1 MKYWLPILNHG
12 LHLIMKLKIYKRK
25 SMTNSDLQQL
35 SSDFF
40 QNSLDS
46 SPTSAIMRG
55 HKQYFDQIEELN
67 EETFEKETKAVND
80 FISRLESIDSES
92 LSSREKVTH
101 GMLEFALSSNK
112 DSLMDRSWEFG
123 AGVSGFTGFLIDY
136 NQQMFV
142 PDSESADMLLKRLEL
157 YKRLFTQ
164 IADVQMI
171 GLKNNRV
178 ATERNL
184 LRTIDQ
190 LENYL
195 GSSLDEDPLLLVNF
209 SPEISDSFIYDWK
222 ENAKKIID
230 SNIRPTVLAYLEQL
244 KSDHIPKGRP
254 DEHSGIMWIDGGEE
268 TYLRALRKYTGH
280 KNITVKEVHE
290 VGLSEIERLKKEF
303 FEIGEN
309 VFPGV
314 STPEEVLQK
323 MQTEPSMR
331 YESKEQMLQL
341 AVETIERAYKPLD
354 QWFTVFP
361 KSSCKVL
368 PVPAESE
375 QHAPPAYYYPPLPD
389 GSRDGTYFLNTY
401 KAETKSIFEA
411 ESVAFHEAIPGH
423 HLDRTIAVELQDVPE
438 FQKYVASTAFVE
450 GWGLY
455 SEQLANEMGLYS
467 NNVQQLGR
475 LGNDAW
481 RACRLVLDTGM
492 HGMGWSRNE
501 AIEFFRENSP
511 IEEINAEIETDR
523 YIAWPGQACSYKIG
537 QLKIEE
543 LRRKAENELGDKFDI
558 RYFHDE
564 VLCDGGITLPI
575 LENKIKDFI
584 QRHSV

>member
-1 MKYWLPILNHG
+1 
-12 LHLIMKLKIYKRK
+12 
-25 SMTNSDLQQL
+25 MTNSDLQQL

-80 FISRLESIDSES
+80 FTLRLESINAES
-92 LSSREKVTH
+92 LSNREKVTH

-112 DSLMDRSWEFG
+112 DSLLDRSWEFG

-157 YKRLFTQ
+157 YKRLYTQ
-164 IADVQMI
+164 IAEVQKI

-195 GSSLDEDPLLLVNF
+195 GSSLEEDPLLLINF
-209 SPEISDSFIYDWK
+209 SPEISEPFISDWK
-222 ENAKKIID
+222 EKAKKIID

-244 KSDHIPKGRP
+244 KSDHIPKGRS

-280 KNITVKEVHE
+280 KNITVEEVHE

-341 AVETIERAYKPLD
+341 AVDTIERAYKPLD

-361 KSSCKVL
+361 KSPCKVL

-467 NNVQQLGR
+467 NDVQQLGR

-492 HGMGWSRNE
+492 HGMGWSRDK
-501 AIEFFRENSP
+501 AIEFFRANSP

-523 YIAWPGQACSYKIG
+523 YIAWPGQACSYKMG

-543 LRRKAENELGDKFDI
+543 LRRKAENQLGNNFDI
-558 RYFHDE
+558 RLFHDE

-575 LENKIKDFI
+575 LDNKIEAFI
-584 QRHSV
+584 AKHQN

>member
-1 MKYWLPILNHG
+1 
-12 LHLIMKLKIYKRK
+12 
-25 SMTNSDLQQL
+25 MTNSDLQQL

-92 LSSREKVTH
+92 LSNREKVTH

-164 IADVQMI
+164 IADVQMN

-195 GSSLDEDPLLLVNF
+195 GASLEEDPLLLVNF
-209 SPEISDSFIYDWK
+209 SPEISESFISDWREK
-222 ENAKKIID
+222 AKKIID
-230 SNIRPTVLAYLEQL
+230 LNIRPTVLAYLEQL
-244 KSDHIPKGRP
+244 KSDHIPKGRS

-341 AVETIERAYKPLD
+341 AVDTIERAYKPLD

-361 KSSCKVL
+361 KSPCKVL

-467 NNVQQLGR
+467 NDVQQLGR

-492 HGMGWSRNE
+492 HGMGWSRDK
-501 AIEFFRENSP
+501 AIEFFRANSP

-523 YIAWPGQACSYKIG
+523 YIAWPGQACSYKMG

-543 LRRKAENELGDKFDI
+543 LRRKAENELGNNFDI
-558 RYFHDE
+558 RLFHDE

-575 LENKIKDFI
+575 LDNKIEAFI
-584 QRHSV
+584 AKHQN

>member
-1 MKYWLPILNHG
+1 
-12 LHLIMKLKIYKRK
+12 
-25 SMTNSDLQQL
+25 MTNSDLQQL

-55 HKQYFDQIEELN
+55 HKKYFDQIEELN

-92 LSSREKVTH
+92 LSNREKVTH

-195 GSSLDEDPLLLVNF
+195 GSSLDGDPLLLINF
-209 SPEISDSFIYDWK
+209 SPEISDSFISDWK
-222 ENAKKIID
+222 EKAKKIID

-341 AVETIERAYKPLD
+341 AVDTIERAYKPLD

-361 KSSCKVL
+361 KSPCKVL

-467 NNVQQLGR
+467 NDVQQLGR

-501 AIEFFRENSP
+501 AIEFFRANSP

-523 YIAWPGQACSYKIG
+523 YIAWPGQACSYKMG

-543 LRRKAENELGDKFDI
+543 LRRKAENELGNNFDI
-558 RYFHDE
+558 RLFHDE

-575 LENKIKDFI
+575 LDNKIEAFI
-584 QRHSV
+584 AKHQN

>member
-1 MKYWLPILNHG
+1 
-12 LHLIMKLKIYKRK
+12 
-25 SMTNSDLQQL
+25 MTTDLLAQL
-35 SSDFF
+35 SNDFF

-55 HKQYFDQIEELN
+55 HKTYFDKLEELTDETFN
-67 EETFEKETKAVND
+67 EETKVVDE
-80 FISRLESIDSES
+80 FISRLGNIDQGT
-92 LSSREKVTH
+92 LSHREKVTY
-101 GMLEFALSSNK
+101 GMLDFALSSNK
-112 DSLMDRSWEFG
+112 DSLLDRSWEFG

-142 PDSESADMLLKRLEL
+142 PDKESADMLLKRLEL

-164 IADVQMI
+164 IAAVQRL
-171 GLKNNRV
+171 GLENNRV

-195 GSSLDEDPLLLVNF
+195 SSAIDKDPLLLVNF
-209 SPEISDSFIYDWK
+209 SPEISESQISEWK
-222 ENAKKIID
+222 EKAKKIIET
-230 SNIRPTVLAYLEQL
+230 NVRPTVLTYMEQL
-244 KSDHIPKGRP
+244 KLEHLPNGRSD
-254 DEHSGIMWIDGGEE
+254 DQSGIMWIDGGEE

-280 KNITVKEVHE
+280 KDITVKDVHQ
-290 VGLSEIERLKKEF
+290 VGLSEIDRLKKEF
-303 FEIGEN
+303 FKIGEG

-314 STPEEVLQK
+314 TTPEEVLHK
-323 MQTEPSMR
+323 MQTDSSMR

-341 AVETIERAYKPLD
+341 AVDTIERAYKPLGE
-354 QWFTVFP
+354 WFTVFP
-361 KSSCKVL
+361 KSPCKVL
-368 PVPAESE
+368 PVPAASE
-375 QHAPPAYYYPPLPD
+375 KHAPPAYYYPPLPD

-423 HLDRTIAVELQDVPE
+423 HLDRTIAIELQDVPD
-438 FQKYVASTAFVE
+438 FQRYVASTAFVE

-467 NNVQQLGR
+467 NDVQQLGR

-492 HGMGWSRNE
+492 HGMGWSRDK
-501 AIEFFRENSP
+501 AIKFFKANSP
-511 IEEINAEIETDR
+511 IEEINSEIETDR
-523 YIAWPGQACSYKIG
+523 YIAWPGQACSYKMG

-575 LENKIKDFI
+575 LENKIDAFI
-584 QRHSV
+584 AEHKS

>member
-1 MKYWLPILNHG
+1 
-12 LHLIMKLKIYKRK
+12 
-25 SMTNSDLQQL
+25 MTTDLLEQL
-35 SSDFF
+35 SNDFF

-55 HKQYFDQIEELN
+55 HKAYFDKLEELTD
-67 EETFEKETKAVND
+67 ETFNKEIKVVD
-80 FISRLESIDSES
+80 EFILRLANIDQNT
-92 LSSREKVTH
+92 LSHREKVTY

-112 DSLMDRSWEFG
+112 DSLLDRSWEFG

-142 PDSESADMLLKRLEL
+142 PDMESADMLLKRLEL
-157 YKRLFTQ
+157 YKRLFSQ
-164 IADVQMI
+164 ITDVQKV
-171 GLKNNRV
+171 GLANNRV

-195 GSSLDEDPLLLVNF
+195 SSAIDNDPLLFVNF
-209 SPEISDSFIYDWK
+209 SPEITESQISEWREK
-222 ENAKKIID
+222 AKKIIET
-230 SNIRPTVLAYLEQL
+230 NVRPTVLTYMDQL
-244 KSDHIPKGRP
+244 KSEHLPNGRS
-254 DEHSGIMWIDGGEE
+254 DEKSGIMWIDGGEE

-280 KNITVKEVHE
+280 KDTTVKEVHE
-290 VGLSEIERLKKEF
+290 VGLSEIDRLKKEF
-303 FEIGEN
+303 FEIGVS

-314 STPEEVLQK
+314 TAPEEVLHK
-323 MQTEPSMR
+323 MQTDPSMR

-341 AVETIERAYKPLD
+341 AVDTIERAYKPLGE
-354 QWFTVFP
+354 WFTVFP
-361 KSSCKVL
+361 KSPCKVL
-368 PVPAESE
+368 PVPAASE

-401 KAETKSIFEA
+401 KAETKSVFEA

-423 HLDRTIAVELQDVPE
+423 HLDRTIAVELQDVPD

-467 NNVQQLGR
+467 NDVQQLGR

-492 HGMGWSRNE
+492 HGMGWSRDK
-501 AIEFFRENSP
+501 AIEFFKANSP
-511 IEEINAEIETDR
+511 IEEINSEIETDR
-523 YIAWPGQACSYKIG
+523 YIAWPGQACSYKMG

-575 LENKIKDFI
+575 LENKIDTFI
-584 QRHSV
+584 AKHKS

>member
-1 MKYWLPILNHG
+1 MI
-12 LHLIMKLKIYKRK
+12 
-25 SMTNSDLQQL
+25 NSDLQQL

-67 EETFEKETKAVND
+67 NETFEKEKKIVKE
-80 FISRLESIDSES
+80 FISRLAKINYQNLSE
-92 LSSREKVTH
+92 REKVTH
-101 GMLEFALSSNK
+101 GMLEFALSSNL
-112 DSLMDRSWEFG
+112 DSLLDKSWEFG

-136 NQQMFV
+136 NQQMFI
-142 PDSESADMLLKRLEL
+142 PDKESADMLLKRLEL
-157 YKRLFTQ
+157 YKRLYKQ
-164 IADVQMI
+164 IAEVQMI

-195 GSSLDEDPLLLVNF
+195 GSSLEEDPLLLVNF
-209 SPEISDSFIYDWK
+209 PPEISESFISDWK
-222 ENAKKIID
+222 EKAKKIID

-244 KSDHIPKGRP
+244 KSDHIPKGRS
-254 DEHSGIMWIDGGEE
+254 DEHSGIIWIDGGEE
-268 TYLRALRKYTGH
+268 AYLRALRKYTGH

-314 STPEEVLQK
+314 STPEEVLGK

-341 AVETIERAYKPLD
+341 AVDTIERAYKPLD

-361 KSSCKVL
+361 KSPCKVL

-467 NNVQQLGR
+467 NDVQQLGR

-492 HGMGWSRNE
+492 HGMGWSRDK
-501 AIEFFRENSP
+501 AIEFFRANSP

-523 YIAWPGQACSYKIG
+523 YIAWPGQACSYKMG

-543 LRRKAENELGDKFDI
+543 LRRKAENELGNNFDI
-558 RYFHDE
+558 RLFHDE

-575 LENKIKDFI
+575 LDNKIEAFI
-584 QRHSV
+584 AKHQN

>member
-1 MKYWLPILNHG
+1 
-12 LHLIMKLKIYKRK
+12 
-25 SMTNSDLQQL
+25 MTTDLLVQL
-35 SSDFF
+35 SNDFF

-55 HKQYFDQIEELN
+55 HKTYFDKLEELTDETFN
-67 EETFEKETKAVND
+67 EETKVVDE
-80 FISRLESIDSES
+80 FISRLGKIDYDT
-92 LSSREKVTH
+92 LSDREKVTY

-112 DSLMDRSWEFG
+112 DSLLDRSWEFG

-142 PDSESADMLLKRLEL
+142 PDIESADMLLKRLEL
-157 YKRLFTQ
+157 YNRLFTQ
-164 IADVQMI
+164 IAAVQKV
-171 GLKNNRV
+171 GLDNNRV

-195 GSSLDEDPLLLVNF
+195 SSAIDNDPLLLVNF
-209 SPEISDSFIYDWK
+209 SPEIPESQISEWK
-222 ENAKKIID
+222 EKAKKIIET
-230 SNIRPTVLAYLEQL
+230 NVRPTVLTYMEQL
-244 KSDHIPKGRP
+244 KLEHLPNGRSDEK
-254 DEHSGIMWIDGGEE
+254 SGIMWIDGGEE
-268 TYLRALRKYTGH
+268 AYLRALRRYTGH
-280 KNITVKEVHE
+280 KDITVKDVHQ
-290 VGLSEIERLKKEF
+290 VGLSEIDRLKKEF
-303 FEIGEN
+303 FTIGEG

-314 STPEEVLQK
+314 TTPEEVLHK
-323 MQTEPSMR
+323 MQTDPSMR

-341 AVETIERAYKPLD
+341 AVDTIERAYKPLG

-361 KSSCKVL
+361 KSPCKVL
-368 PVPAESE
+368 PVPAASE

-423 HLDRTIAVELQDVPE
+423 HLDRTIAVELQDVPD

-467 NNVQQLGR
+467 NDVQQLGR

-492 HGMGWSRNE
+492 HGMGWSRE
-501 AIEFFRENSP
+501 KAIEFFKANSP

-523 YIAWPGQACSYKIG
+523 YIAWPGQACSYKMG

-543 LRRKAENELGDKFDI
+543 LRRKAEKELGDKFDI

-575 LENKIKDFI
+575 LENKIDTFI
-584 QRHSV
+584 AKHKS

>member
-1 MKYWLPILNHG
+1 
-12 LHLIMKLKIYKRK
+12 
-25 SMTNSDLQQL
+25 MTNSDLQLL
-35 SSDFF
+35 SKDFF

-55 HKQYFDQIEELN
+55 HKQYFDQIEELK

-80 FISRLESIDSES
+80 FISRLESIDPEP
-92 LSSREKVTH
+92 LSNREKVTH

-136 NQQMFV
+136 NQQMFI

-195 GSSLDEDPLLLVNF
+195 GSPLEGDPLLLVNF
-209 SPEISDSFIYDWK
+209 SPEISESFISDWK
-222 ENAKKIID
+222 EKAKKIID
-230 SNIRPTVLAYLEQL
+230 LNIRPTVLAYLEQL
-244 KSDHIPKGRP
+244 KSDHIPKGRS

-303 FEIGEN
+303 FKIGEN

-341 AVETIERAYKPLD
+341 AVDTIERAYKPLD

-361 KSSCKVL
+361 KSPCKVL

-467 NNVQQLGR
+467 NDVQQLGR

-492 HGMGWSRNE
+492 HGMGWSRDK
-501 AIEFFRENSP
+501 AIEFFRANSP

-523 YIAWPGQACSYKIG
+523 YIAWPGQACSYKMG

>member
-1 MKYWLPILNHG
+1 
-12 LHLIMKLKIYKRK
+12 
-25 SMTNSDLQQL
+25 MTNNELQQL
-35 SSDFF
+35 SQDFF

-55 HKQYFDQIEELN
+55 HKQYFDQIEEMN
-67 EETFEKETKAVND
+67 DETFEKETKKVND
-80 FISRLESIDSES
+80 FISRLENINAES
-92 LSSREKVTH
+92 LSNREKVTH
-101 GMLEFALSSNK
+101 GMLGFALSSNK
-112 DSLMDRSWEFG
+112 DSLLDRSWEFG

-136 NQQMFV
+136 NQQMYV

-157 YKRLFTQ
+157 YKRLYTQ
-164 IADVQMI
+164 IAEVQKL
-171 GLKNNRV
+171 GLNNNRV

-195 GSSLDEDPLLLVNF
+195 GSSLEEDPLLLINF
-209 SPEISDSFIYDWK
+209 SPEISESFIANWK
-222 ENAKKIID
+222 EKAKKIID
-230 SNIRPTVLAYLEQL
+230 VNIRPTVLTYLDQL
-244 KSDHIPKGRP
+244 KTEHIPKGRT
-254 DEHSGIMWIDGGEE
+254 DEHSGIMWIEGGEE

-280 KNITVKEVHE
+280 KDITVQEVHN
-290 VGLSEIERLKKEF
+290 VGLSEIDRLKKEF

-314 STPEEVLQK
+314 STPQEVLQK

-341 AVETIERAYKPLD
+341 AVDTIERAYKPLEE
-354 QWFTVFP
+354 WFTVFP
-361 KSSCKVL
+361 KSPCKVL

-423 HLDRTIAVELQDVPE
+423 HLDRTIAVELQDVPD

-467 NNVQQLGR
+467 NDVQQLGR

-492 HGMGWSRNE
+492 HGMGWSRDK
-501 AIEFFRENSP
+501 AIKFFKENSP
-511 IEEINAEIETDR
+511 IEAINSEIETDR
-523 YIAWPGQACSYKIG
+523 YIAWPGQACSYKMG

-575 LENKIKDFI
+575 LENKIDTFI
-584 QRHSV
+584 AKHKS

>member
-1 MKYWLPILNHG
+1 
-12 LHLIMKLKIYKRK
+12 
-25 SMTNSDLQQL
+25 MTNNELQQL

-55 HKQYFDQIEELN
+55 YKQYFDQIEEMN
-67 EETFEKETKAVND
+67 DETFEKETKKVNN
-80 FISRLESIDSES
+80 FISRLESINSDS
-92 LSSREKVTH
+92 LSNREKVTH

-112 DSLMDRSWEFG
+112 DSLLDRSWEFG

-157 YKRLFTQ
+157 YKRLYTQ
-164 IADVQMI
+164 IAEVQKI
-171 GLKNNRV
+171 GLNNNRV

-195 GSSLDEDPLLLVNF
+195 GSSLEEDPLLLINF
-209 SPEISDSFIYDWK
+209 SPEISESFISDWK
-222 ENAKKIID
+222 EKAKKIID
-230 SNIRPTVLAYLEQL
+230 ANIRPTVLAYLEQL
-244 KSDHIPKGRP
+244 KSDHIPKGRT
-254 DEHSGIMWIDGGEE
+254 DEHSGIMWIEGGEE
-268 TYLRALRKYTGH
+268 SYLRALRKYTGH
-280 KNITVKEVHE
+280 KDITVEEVHN
-290 VGLSEIERLKKEF
+290 VGLSEIDRLKKEF
-303 FEIGEN
+303 FEIGKN

-341 AVETIERAYKPLD
+341 AVDTIERAYKPLGE
-354 QWFTVFP
+354 WFTVFP
-361 KSSCKVL
+361 KSPCKVL

-423 HLDRTIAVELQDVPE
+423 HLDRTIAVELQDVPD

-467 NNVQQLGR
+467 NDVQQLGR

-492 HGMGWSRNE
+492 HGMGWSRDK
-501 AIEFFRENSP
+501 AIKFFKENSP
-511 IEEINAEIETDR
+511 IEAINAEIETDR
-523 YIAWPGQACSYKIG
+523 YIAWPGQACSYKMG

-543 LRRKAENELGDKFDI
+543 LRRKAENQLGDKFDI

-575 LENKIKDFI
+575 LENKIDTFI
-584 QRHSV
+584 AKHKS

>member
-1 MKYWLPILNHG
+1 
-12 LHLIMKLKIYKRK
+12 
-25 SMTNSDLQQL
+25 MTNSDLQKL

-55 HKQYFDQIEELN
+55 HKKYFDQIEELS
-67 EETFEKETKAVND
+67 EETFEKETKEVND
-80 FISRLESIDSES
+80 FISRLESIDSEF
-92 LSSREKVTH
+92 LSNREKVTH
-101 GMLEFALSSNK
+101 GMLEFALNSNK
-112 DSLMDRSWEFG
+112 DSLMDKSWEFG

-164 IADVQMI
+164 IADVQMN

-195 GSSLDEDPLLLVNF
+195 GASLEEDPLLLVNF
-209 SPEISDSFIYDWK
+209 SPEISDSFISDWREK
-222 ENAKKIID
+222 AKKVID

-244 KSDHIPKGRP
+244 KSDHIPKGRS

-309 VFPGV
+309 VFSGV
-314 STPEEVLQK
+314 STPEEVLHK

-341 AVETIERAYKPLD
+341 AVDTIERAYKPLD

-361 KSSCKVL
+361 KSPCKVL

-423 HLDRTIAVELQDVPE
+423 HLDRTIAVELQDVPD

-467 NNVQQLGR
+467 NDVQQLGR

-492 HGMGWSRNE
+492 HGMGWSRDK
-501 AIEFFRENSP
+501 AIEFFKANSP
-511 IEEINAEIETDR
+511 IEAVNAEIETDR
-523 YIAWPGQACSYKIG
+523 YIAWPGQACSYKMG

-575 LENKIKDFI
+575 LENKIENFI
-584 QRHSV
+584 NEYKK

>member
-1 MKYWLPILNHG
+1 
-12 LHLIMKLKIYKRK
+12 
-25 SMTNSDLQQL
+25 MTNNELQQL
-35 SSDFF
+35 SIDFF

-55 HKQYFDQIEELN
+55 RKQYFDQIEELN
-67 EETFEKETKAVND
+67 DETFEKETKAVNN
-80 FISRLESIDSES
+80 FILRLESIDPKS
-92 LSSREKVTH
+92 LSNREKVTH
-101 GMLEFALSSNK
+101 GMLEFALNSNK
-112 DSLMDRSWEFG
+112 DSLLDKSWEFG

-157 YKRLFTQ
+157 YERLYTQ
-164 IADVQMI
+164 IAEVQRT

-178 ATERNL
+178 ATKRNL

-195 GSSLDEDPLLLVNF
+195 GLSLEEDPLLLINF
-209 SPEISDSFIYDWK
+209 SPEISESFISDWK
-222 ENAKKIID
+222 EKAKKIID

-244 KSDHIPKGRP
+244 KSDHIPKGRS

-341 AVETIERAYKPLD
+341 AVDTIERAYKPLD

-361 KSSCKVL
+361 KSPCKVL

-467 NNVQQLGR
+467 NDVQQLGR

-492 HGMGWSRNE
+492 HGMGWSRDK
-501 AIEFFRENSP
+501 AIEFFKANSP
-511 IEEINAEIETDR
+511 IEEINSQIETDR
-523 YIAWPGQACSYKIG
+523 YIAWPGQACSYKMG

>member
-1 MKYWLPILNHG
+1 MTTDL
-12 LHLIMKLKIYKRK
+12 LI
-25 SMTNSDLQQL
+25 QL
-35 SSDFF
+35 SNDFF

-55 HKQYFDQIEELN
+55 HKTYFDKLEELTDETFN
-67 EETFEKETKAVND
+67 EENKVVDE
-80 FISRLESIDSES
+80 FISRLGKIDQAT
-92 LSSREKVTH
+92 LSDREKVTY
-101 GMLEFALSSNK
+101 GMLDFALSSNK
-112 DSLMDRSWEFG
+112 DSLLDRSWEFG

-142 PDSESADMLLKRLEL
+142 PDIESADMLLKRLEL

-164 IADVQMI
+164 IAAVQKV
-171 GLKNNRV
+171 GLDNNRV

-195 GSSLDEDPLLLVNF
+195 SSAIDKDPLLLVNF
-209 SPEISDSFIYDWK
+209 SPEISESQISEWK
-222 ENAKKIID
+222 EKAKKIIE
-230 SNIRPTVLAYLEQL
+230 SNIRPTVLTYMEQL
-244 KSDHIPKGRP
+244 KLEHLPNGRP
-254 DEHSGIMWIDGGEE
+254 DEKSGIMWIEGGEE
-268 TYLRALRKYTGH
+268 TYLRALRKYTGY
-280 KNITVKEVHE
+280 KNITVEEVHQ
-290 VGLSEIERLKKEF
+290 VGLSEIDRLKKEF
-303 FEIGEN
+303 FEIGEG

-314 STPEEVLQK
+314 ITPEEVLHK
-323 MQTEPSMR
+323 MQTDPSMR

-341 AVETIERAYKPLD
+341 AVDTIERAYKPLGE
-354 QWFTVFP
+354 WFTVFP
-361 KSSCKVL
+361 KSPCKVL
-368 PVPAESE
+368 PVPAASE

-423 HLDRTIAVELQDVPE
+423 HLDRTIAVELQDVPD

-467 NNVQQLGR
+467 NDVQQLGR

-492 HGMGWSRNE
+492 HGMGWSRDK
-501 AIEFFRENSP
+501 AIEFFKANSP
-511 IEEINAEIETDR
+511 IEEINSEIETDR
-523 YIAWPGQACSYKIG
+523 YIAWPGQACSYKMG

-543 LRRKAENELGDKFDI
+543 LRRKAEKELGDKFDI

-575 LENKIKDFI
+575 LENKIDAFI
-584 QRHSV
+584 AKHKS

>member
-1 MKYWLPILNHG
+1 
-12 LHLIMKLKIYKRK
+12 
-25 SMTNSDLQQL
+25 MTNNELQQL
-35 SSDFF
+35 SKDFF

-67 EETFEKETKAVND
+67 EETFEKETEAVND
-80 FISRLESIDSES
+80 FISRLENIDPES
-92 LSSREKVTH
+92 LSNREKVTH

-123 AGVSGFTGFLIDY
+123 AGVSGFTSFLIDY

-157 YKRLFTQ
+157 YKRLFSQ

-195 GSSLDEDPLLLVNF
+195 GSSLEEDPLLLINF
-209 SPEISDSFIYDWK
+209 SPEISDSFISDWK
-222 ENAKKIID
+222 EKAKKIID
-230 SNIRPTVLAYLEQL
+230 SNIRPTVLAYFEQL
-244 KSDHIPKGRP
+244 KSDHIPKGRS

-314 STPEEVLQK
+314 STPEEVLEK

-341 AVETIERAYKPLD
+341 AVDTIERAYKPLD

-361 KSSCKVL
+361 KSPCKVL

-423 HLDRTIAVELQDVPE
+423 HLDRTIAVELRDVPE

-467 NNVQQLGR
+467 NDVQQLGR

-492 HGMGWSRNE
+492 HGMGWSRDK
-501 AIEFFRENSP
+501 AVEFFRANSP
-511 IEEINAEIETDR
+511 IEEINSEIETDR
-523 YIAWPGQACSYKIG
+523 YIAWPGQACSYKMG

>member
-1 MKYWLPILNHG
+1 
-12 LHLIMKLKIYKRK
+12 
-25 SMTNSDLQQL
+25 MTTDLLAQL
-35 SSDFF
+35 SNDFF

-55 HKQYFDQIEELN
+55 HKAYFDQLEELTD
-67 EETFEKETKAVND
+67 ETFNKETKVVD
-80 FISRLESIDSES
+80 EFILRLGNIDQNT
-92 LSSREKVTH
+92 LSHREKVTY

-112 DSLMDRSWEFG
+112 DSLLDRSWEFG

-142 PDSESADMLLKRLEL
+142 PDMESADMLLKRLEL
-157 YKRLFTQ
+157 YKRLFSQ
-164 IADVQMI
+164 ITDVQKV
-171 GLKNNRV
+171 GLANNRV

-195 GSSLDEDPLLLVNF
+195 SSAIDKDPLLFVNF
-209 SPEISDSFIYDWK
+209 SPEITESQISEWREK
-222 ENAKKIID
+222 AKKIIET
-230 SNIRPTVLAYLEQL
+230 NVRPTVLTYMDQL
-244 KSDHIPKGRP
+244 KSEHLPNGRS
-254 DEHSGIMWIDGGEE
+254 DEKSGIMWIDGGEE

-280 KNITVKEVHE
+280 KDTTVKEVHE
-290 VGLSEIERLKKEF
+290 VGLSEIDRLKKEF
-303 FEIGEN
+303 FEIGES

-314 STPEEVLQK
+314 TTPEEVLHK
-323 MQTEPSMR
+323 MQTDPSMR

-341 AVETIERAYKPLD
+341 AVDTIERAYKPLGE
-354 QWFTVFP
+354 WFTVFP
-361 KSSCKVL
+361 KSPCKVL
-368 PVPAESE
+368 PVPAASE

-401 KAETKSIFEA
+401 KAETKSVFEA

-423 HLDRTIAVELQDVPE
+423 HLDRTIAVELQDVPD

-467 NNVQQLGR
+467 NDVQQLGR

-492 HGMGWSRNE
+492 HGMGWSRDK
-501 AIEFFRENSP
+501 AIEFFKANSP
-511 IEEINAEIETDR
+511 IEEINSEIETDR
-523 YIAWPGQACSYKIG
+523 YIAWPGQACSYKMG

-575 LENKIKDFI
+575 LENKIDTFI
-584 QRHSV
+584 AKHKS

>member
-1 MKYWLPILNHG
+1 
-12 LHLIMKLKIYKRK
+12 
-25 SMTNSDLQQL
+25 MTNSDLQKL

-55 HKQYFDQIEELN
+55 HKKYFDQIEELN

-92 LSSREKVTH
+92 LSNREKVTH

-142 PDSESADMLLKRLEL
+142 PDPESADMLLKRLEL

-164 IADVQMI
+164 IADVQMV
-171 GLKNNRV
+171 GLKSNRV

-195 GSSLDEDPLLLVNF
+195 DASLEEDPLLLVNF
-209 SPEISDSFIYDWK
+209 SPEISESFISDWREK
-222 ENAKKIID
+222 AKKIID
-230 SNIRPTVLAYLEQL
+230 LNIRPTVLDYLEQL
-244 KSDHIPKGRP
+244 KSDHIPKGRS

-341 AVETIERAYKPLD
+341 AVDTIERAYKPLD

-361 KSSCKVL
+361 KSPCKVL

-467 NNVQQLGR
+467 NDVQQLGR

-492 HGMGWSRNE
+492 HGMGWSRDK
-501 AIEFFRENSP
+501 AIEFFRANSP

-523 YIAWPGQACSYKIG
+523 YIAWPGQACSYKMG

-543 LRRKAENELGDKFDI
+543 LRRKAENELGNNFDI
-558 RYFHDE
+558 RHFHDE

-575 LENKIKDFI
+575 LENKIEAFI
-584 QRHSV
+584 AKHQN

>member
-1 MKYWLPILNHG
+1 
-12 LHLIMKLKIYKRK
+12 
-25 SMTNSDLQQL
+25 MTNSDLQQL
-35 SSDFF
+35 SKDFF
-40 QNSLDS
+40 QNSLES

-80 FISRLESIDSES
+80 FISRLESIDQES
-92 LSSREKVTH
+92 LSNREKVTR

-164 IADVQMI
+164 IADVQMD

-195 GSSLDEDPLLLVNF
+195 GSSLEEDPLLLVNF
-209 SPEISDSFIYDWK
+209 SPEISESFISDWK
-222 ENAKKIID
+222 EKAKKIID
-230 SNIRPTVLAYLEQL
+230 LNIRPTVLAYLEQL
-244 KSDHIPKGRP
+244 KSDHIPKGRS

-331 YESKEQMLQL
+331 YESKEQMLKL
-341 AVETIERAYKPLD
+341 AVDTIERAYKPLD

-361 KSSCKVL
+361 KSPCKVL

-375 QHAPPAYYYPPLPD
+375 QHAPPAYYYPPLSD

-467 NNVQQLGR
+467 NDVQQLGR

-492 HGMGWSRNE
+492 HGMGWSRDK
-501 AIEFFRENSP
+501 AIEFFRANSP

-523 YIAWPGQACSYKIG
+523 YIAWPGQACSYKMG

-575 LENKIKDFI
+575 LENKIKEFI

>member
-1 MKYWLPILNHG
+1 
-12 LHLIMKLKIYKRK
+12 
-25 SMTNSDLQQL
+25 MTNNELQQL

-55 HKQYFDQIEELN
+55 HKQYFDQIEEMTD
-67 EETFEKETKAVND
+67 ETFEKETKIVND
-80 FISRLESIDSES
+80 FISRLEGINAES
-92 LSSREKVTH
+92 LSNREKVTH

-112 DSLMDRSWEFG
+112 DSLLDRSWEFG

-157 YKRLFTQ
+157 YKRLYTQ
-164 IADVQMI
+164 IAEVQKI
-171 GLKNNRV
+171 GLNNNRV

-195 GSSLDEDPLLLVNF
+195 GSSLEEDPLLLINF
-209 SPEISDSFIYDWK
+209 SPEISESFISDWK
-222 ENAKKIID
+222 EKAKKIID
-230 SNIRPTVLAYLEQL
+230 VNIRPTVLAYLDQL
-244 KSDHIPKGRP
+244 KTEHIPKGRT
-254 DEHSGIMWIDGGEE
+254 DEHSGIMWIEGGEE

-280 KNITVKEVHE
+280 KDITVQEVHN
-290 VGLSEIERLKKEF
+290 VGLSEIDRLKKEF
-303 FEIGEN
+303 FEIGES

-341 AVETIERAYKPLD
+341 AVDTIERAYKPLEE
-354 QWFTVFP
+354 WFTVFP
-361 KSSCKVL
+361 KSPCKVL

-389 GSRDGTYFLNTY
+389 GSRDGTYFLNTF

-423 HLDRTIAVELQDVPE
+423 HLDRTIAVELQDVPD

-467 NNVQQLGR
+467 NDVQQLGR

-492 HGMGWSRNE
+492 HGMGWSRDK
-501 AIEFFRENSP
+501 AIEFFKANSP
-511 IEEINAEIETDR
+511 IEEINSEIETDR
-523 YIAWPGQACSYKIG
+523 YIAWPGQACSYKMG

-543 LRRKAENELGDKFDI
+543 LRRKAEKELGDKFDI

-575 LENKIKDFI
+575 LENKIDTFI
-584 QRHSV
+584 AKHKS

>member
-1 MKYWLPILNHG
+1 
-12 LHLIMKLKIYKRK
+12 
-25 SMTNSDLQQL
+25 MTNSDLQQL
-35 SSDFF
+35 SKDFF

-80 FISRLESIDSES
+80 FISRLESIDPEP
-92 LSSREKVTH
+92 LSNREKVTH

-136 NQQMFV
+136 NQQMFI

-195 GSSLDEDPLLLVNF
+195 GSSLEEDPLLLVNF
-209 SPEISDSFIYDWK
+209 SPEISDSFISDWK
-222 ENAKKIID
+222 EKAKKIID

-341 AVETIERAYKPLD
+341 AVDTIERAYKPLD

-361 KSSCKVL
+361 KSPCKVL

-467 NNVQQLGR
+467 NDVQQLGR

-501 AIEFFRENSP
+501 AIEFFRANSP

-523 YIAWPGQACSYKIG
+523 YIAWPGQACSYKMG

>member
-1 MKYWLPILNHG
+1 
-12 LHLIMKLKIYKRK
+12 
-25 SMTNSDLQQL
+25 MTNSDLQQL

-80 FISRLESIDSES
+80 FTLRLESINAES
-92 LSSREKVTH
+92 LSNREKVTY

-112 DSLMDRSWEFG
+112 DSLLDRSWEFG

-157 YKRLFTQ
+157 YKRLYTQ
-164 IADVQMI
+164 IAEVQKI

-195 GSSLDEDPLLLVNF
+195 GSSLEEDPLLLINF
-209 SPEISDSFIYDWK
+209 SPEISEPFISDWK
-222 ENAKKIID
+222 EKAKKIID

-244 KSDHIPKGRP
+244 KSDHIPKGRS

-280 KNITVKEVHE
+280 KNITVEEVHE

-341 AVETIERAYKPLD
+341 AVDTIERAYKPLD
-354 QWFTVFP
+354 QWFTIFP
-361 KSSCKVL
+361 KSPCKVL

-423 HLDRTIAVELQDVPE
+423 HLDRTIAVELQDVPD

-467 NNVQQLGR
+467 NDVQQLGR

-492 HGMGWSRNE
+492 HGMGWSRDK
-501 AIEFFRENSP
+501 AIEFFKANSP
-511 IEEINAEIETDR
+511 IEAVNAEIETDR
-523 YIAWPGQACSYKIG
+523 YIAWPGQACSYKMG

-575 LENKIKDFI
+575 LENKIENFI
-584 QRHSV
+584 NEYKN

>member
-1 MKYWLPILNHG
+1 
-12 LHLIMKLKIYKRK
+12 
-25 SMTNSDLQQL
+25 MTNSDLQQL
-35 SSDFF
+35 SNDFF

-67 EETFEKETKAVND
+67 NETFEKEKKIVKE
-80 FISRLESIDSES
+80 FISRLAKINYQNLSE
-92 LSSREKVTH
+92 REKVTH
-101 GMLEFALSSNK
+101 GMLEFALSSNL
-112 DSLMDRSWEFG
+112 DSLLDKSWEFG

-164 IADVQMI
+164 IADVQMV
-171 GLKNNRV
+171 GLKSNRV

-195 GSSLDEDPLLLVNF
+195 VSSLEEDPLLLVNF
-209 SPEISDSFIYDWK
+209 SPEISESFISDWREK
-222 ENAKKIID
+222 AKKIID

-244 KSDHIPKGRP
+244 KSDHIPKGRS

-268 TYLRALRKYTGH
+268 AYLRALRKYTGH
-280 KNITVKEVHE
+280 KKITVKEVHE

-314 STPEEVLQK
+314 SSPEEVLQK

-341 AVETIERAYKPLD
+341 AVDTIERAYKPLD

-361 KSSCKVL
+361 KSPCKVL

-467 NNVQQLGR
+467 NDVQQLGR

-492 HGMGWSRNE
+492 HGMGWSRDK
-501 AIEFFRENSP
+501 AIEFFRSNSP

-523 YIAWPGQACSYKIG
+523 YIAWPGQACSYKMG

-543 LRRKAENELGDKFDI
+543 LRRKAEAELGDKFDI

-575 LENKIKDFI
+575 LENKIENFI
-584 QRHSV
+584 NKYKN

>member
-1 MKYWLPILNHG
+1 
-12 LHLIMKLKIYKRK
+12 
-25 SMTNSDLQQL
+25 MTNSDLQQL

-55 HKQYFDQIEELN
+55 HKKYFDQIEELN

-80 FISRLESIDSES
+80 FISRLESIDLES
-92 LSSREKVTH
+92 LSNREKVTH

-112 DSLMDRSWEFG
+112 ESLMDRSWEFG

-164 IADVQMI
+164 IADVQMV
-171 GLKNNRV
+171 GLKSNRV

-195 GSSLDEDPLLLVNF
+195 GASLEEDPLLLVNF
-209 SPEISDSFIYDWK
+209 SPEISESFISDWREK
-222 ENAKKIID
+222 AKKIID
-230 SNIRPTVLAYLEQL
+230 LNIRPTVLAYLEQL
-244 KSDHIPKGRP
+244 KSDHIPKGRS

-309 VFPGV
+309 VFPGI

-341 AVETIERAYKPLD
+341 AVDTIERAYKPLD

-361 KSSCKVL
+361 KSPCKVL

-467 NNVQQLGR
+467 NDVQQLGR

-492 HGMGWSRNE
+492 HGMGWSRDK
-501 AIEFFRENSP
+501 AIEFFRANSP

-523 YIAWPGQACSYKIG
+523 YIAWPGQACSYKMG

-543 LRRKAENELGDKFDI
+543 LRRKAENELGNNFDI
-558 RYFHDE
+558 RHFHDE

-575 LENKIKDFI
+575 LENKIEAFI
-584 QRHSV
+584 AKHQN

>member
-1 MKYWLPILNHG
+1 
-12 LHLIMKLKIYKRK
+12 
-25 SMTNSDLQQL
+25 MTTDLLAQL
-35 SSDFF
+35 SNDFF

-55 HKQYFDQIEELN
+55 HKAYFDKLEELTD
-67 EETFEKETKAVND
+67 ETFNKETKVVD
-80 FISRLESIDSES
+80 EFILRLGNIDQNT
-92 LSSREKVTH
+92 LSHREKVTY

-112 DSLMDRSWEFG
+112 DSLLDRSWEFG

-142 PDSESADMLLKRLEL
+142 PDMESADMLLKRLEL
-157 YKRLFTQ
+157 YKRLFSQ
-164 IADVQMI
+164 IADVQKV
-171 GLKNNRV
+171 GLANNRV

-195 GSSLDEDPLLLVNF
+195 SSAIDKDPLLFVNF
-209 SPEISDSFIYDWK
+209 SPEITESQISEWREK
-222 ENAKKIID
+222 AKKIIET
-230 SNIRPTVLAYLEQL
+230 NVRPTVLTYMDQL
-244 KSDHIPKGRP
+244 KSEHLPNGRS
-254 DEHSGIMWIDGGEE
+254 DEKSGIMWIDGGEE
-268 TYLRALRKYTGH
+268 AYLRALRKYTGH
-280 KNITVKEVHE
+280 KDTTVKEVHE
-290 VGLSEIERLKKEF
+290 VGLSEIDRLKKEF
-303 FEIGEN
+303 LEIGKS

-314 STPEEVLQK
+314 TAPEEVLHK
-323 MQTEPSMR
+323 MQTDPLMR

-341 AVETIERAYKPLD
+341 AVDTIERAYKPLGE
-354 QWFTVFP
+354 WFTVFP
-361 KSSCKVL
+361 KSPCKVL
-368 PVPAESE
+368 PVPAASE

-401 KAETKSIFEA
+401 KAETKSVFEA

-423 HLDRTIAVELQDVPE
+423 HLDRTIAVELQDVPD

-467 NNVQQLGR
+467 NDVQQLGR

-492 HGMGWSRNE
+492 HGMGWSRDK
-501 AIEFFRENSP
+501 AIEFFKANSP
-511 IEEINAEIETDR
+511 IEEINSEIETDR
-523 YIAWPGQACSYKIG
+523 YIAWPGQACSYKMG

-543 LRRKAENELGDKFDI
+543 LRRKAEHELGDKFDI

-575 LENKIKDFI
+575 LENKIDTFI
-584 QRHSV
+584 AKHKS